1 MIRLF
6 IIYDLPSAPMIGFA
20 PHFLN
25 PGRSVSYCLSLPSI
39 SERCK
44 QGPVR
49 AGPGCAEGASRGS
62 KGSHAAEER
71 VKTMLGLCRLTL
83 LSCFRPTCSWQY
95 VPSSLLQ
102 LPARAFQQR
111 GRPTQRTNCWDVT
124 GPAKEGD
131 QQEPCSQP
139 QPAQHGRPQEE
150 QRHDPLLTCG
160 STPMDWWEKGR
171 MGCAWVKAEGSGL
184 WCGSGLTVVQPKVT
198 ESRHRFR

>member
-1 MIRLF
+1 M
-6 IIYDLPSAPMIGFA
+6 
-20 PHFLN
+20 
-25 PGRSVSYCLSLPSI
+25 SYCLSLPFI

-62 KGSHAAEER
+62 KSSHAAEER
-71 VKTMLGLCRLTL
+71 VKTMLSLHRFTL
-83 LSCFRPTCSWQY
+83 LSCFRPTCSWKY

-111 GRPTQRTNCWDVT
+111 GWPTQRTRTNHWDVT

-160 STPMDWWEKGR
+160 STAMDWWEKGR
-171 MGCAWVKAEGSGL
+171 MKDLGSGVVLVWL
-184 WCGSGLTVVQPKVT
+184 WF
-198 ESRHRFR
+198 RFQSLWRPSQISLVFRMVSVKLHFGFFFY